1 MVDAADAGAAGD
13 AHERLSDADGAVRC
27 TYCGRRFATPRLRS
41 LHHGS
46 AHTDEVSEAEWEA
59 VVAARE
65 AEASDLR
72 RLRIRMLI
80 ALVSCYFG
88 FLLLYATV

>member
-1 MVDAADAGAAGD
+1 M
-13 AHERLSDADGAVRC
+13 HNTSDADGPARC
-27 TYCGRRFATPRLRS
+27 DYCGRQFATPRLLA

-46 AHTDEVSEAEWEA
+46 AHTDEVSEAEWDA

-65 AEASDLR
+65 AEAADLR

-80 ALVSCYFG
+80 ALTLCYFG

>member
-1 MVDAADAGAAGD
+1 MAPEAHDGD
-13 AHERLSDADGAVRC
+13 EPVRC
-27 TYCGRRFATPRLRS
+27 AYCGRRFATPRLLA

-46 AHTDEVSEAEWEA
+46 AHTHAVSDAEWDA

-65 AEASDLR
+65 AEAAELQ
-72 RLRIRMLI
+72 RLRLRMLM
-80 ALVSCYFG
+80 ALVLCYFG